1 MYLALY
7 RYTDIWANICP
18 VQTLLYMTQWEEL
31 KCLESRQSDL
41 LDAQHKEKKRTIHFT
56 GQCEIVLVAVMGIF
70 SSFMIKTFHNAQQY
84 SKIKSCSFKYACR
97 HFVDFYMHIWI
108 VYHHLS
114 IYPSVSTVHVLWEQ
128 LMRCCISSVTI
139 FKVIMPFHF

>member
-56 GQCEIVLVAVMGIF
+56 RQCEFVLVAVMGIF

-108 VYHHLS
+108 IYHHLS
-114 IYPSVSTVHVLWEQ
+114 IYLSVSTCIMGTINAVLYF
-128 LMRCCISSVTI
+128 ISHYI
-139 FKVIMPFHF
+139 

>member
-41 LDAQHKEKKRTIHFT
+41 LDAQHKEKKKEQFISQ
-56 GQCEIVLVAVMGIF
+56 G
-70 SSFMIKTFHNAQQY
+70 
-84 SKIKSCSFKYACR
+84 
-97 HFVDFYMHIWI
+97 
-108 VYHHLS
+108 
-114 IYPSVSTVHVLWEQ
+114 SVSLYWYLSWEYFLPPWSRPFTMHSSIQKFNLGVLNTHADI
-128 LMRCCISSVTI
+128 LLIFICIFESFIIICQYISVY
-139 FKVIMPFHF
+139 KYMYYGNN

>member
-41 LDAQHKEKKRTIHFT
+41 LDAQHKEKKKNNSFHRAVF
-56 GQCEIVLVAVMGIF
+56 VLVAVMGIF

-84 SKIKSCSFKYACR
+84 SKIKSWSFKYACR
-97 HFVDFYMHIWI
+97 HFVAFYMHIWI
-108 VYHHLS
+108 IYHHLS
-114 IYPSVSTVHVLWEQ
+114 IYLSVSTCIMGTINAVLYF
-128 LMRCCISSVTI
+128 ISHYI
-139 FKVIMPFHF
+139 

>member
-41 LDAQHKEKKRTIHFT
+41 LDAQHKEKKRTIHF
-56 GQCEIVLVAVMGIF
+56 AVMGIF
-70 SSFMIKTFHNAQQY
+70 SSFMIKTFLNAQQY
-84 SKIKSCSFKYACR
+84 SKIKSWSFKYACR

-108 VYHHLS
+108 IYHHLS
-114 IYPSVSTVHVLWEQ
+114 IYLSVSTCIMGTINAVLYF
-128 LMRCCISSVTI
+128 ISHY
-139 FKVIMPFHF
+139 F